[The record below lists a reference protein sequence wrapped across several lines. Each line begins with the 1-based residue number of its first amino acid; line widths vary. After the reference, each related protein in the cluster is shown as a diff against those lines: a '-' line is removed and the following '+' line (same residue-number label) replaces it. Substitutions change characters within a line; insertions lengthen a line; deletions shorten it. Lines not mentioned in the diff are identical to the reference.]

1 MRMAVHRSLIA
12 CLWVLSIAWMVSAQE
27 LSRQQR
33 DLFEIH
39 ARPLIV
45 SQCIGC
51 HGPNKQEGGLR
62 LTTREDLLAGGDSGP
77 AIEPGKA
84 EESLLI
90 QALRHESFEMPPDA
104 KLDDDRISGMA
115 EWIAA
120 GAPWPAGVVLGPGP
134 KISEADRDWW
144 CYQPLAEPTVPVLES
159 DHWSRSE
166 VDRFILARL
175 VEAGLEPADE
185 AEPLALA
192 RRVHFSLLGLP
203 PDPETVDAALSGS
216 FDYEAMVDRL
226 LESEE
231 YGRNQARFWLDLV
244 RYAETDGY
252 RADFDRPQAHQYRDY
267 VIRAFNEDKPYDQFI
282 LEQLAGDEIDPGN
295 RDSLVATM
303 YLRHWIY
310 EHNQRDVET
319 QWHEILSDIT
329 ETTSDVF
336 LAQGLKCAR
345 CHDHKFDPLLQQDF
359 FRFKAFFAAFQPAEA
374 HPVADLEKLAEYREQ
389 LSQWE
394 AATLDIRKRLREIEH
409 PILLKHATREG
420 FDKFIPEIKQMILRW
435 PDDRSPYEEQ
445 IASLAARQYDL
456 PYDKLETWLD
466 EGQKQ
471 DREML
476 LKRLAELEHLKPEP
490 LPTMAFVASDV
501 GPVAPVTS
509 IPDDSSKTPIDP
521 GFLTL
526 LNPEPADVVP
536 PDPALRSTGRRTALA
551 KWIASPDNPLTARVI
566 VNRIWQQHFGRG
578 LVETSSDFGHLGTPP
593 THPELLDWLAL
604 RFIEDG
610 WSLKKL
616 HRRILMSA
624 AYRQTSLRPLSDE
637 IRNVDPDNEW
647 LWRMNPR
654 RLSGEE
660 VHDAILAASGELP
673 TMKRAIYKP
682 VKRNT
687 PDPLLAAFDG
697 PDRIR
702 SVGRRHQT
710 TTSKQALLMGNG
722 SWTHQRAEV
731 ISKRIMS
738 DHDDPKPWITRL
750 YRTLLAREPAAD
762 EIELA
767 TDFLQRYRELTPIV
781 EPPAI
786 ETVAAMP
793 ATGSQAVVI
802 SPNGPVTLK
811 RSGAEP
817 VLREEVTIEAVVMLR
832 SLYEDANVRTIV
844 SQWTGNKSHA
854 GWSLGIT
861 STKSAY
867 QPRNFILQLV
877 GTTEDS
883 DKLHYEVIASNLRPE
898 LNKPYYLAV
907 AIHLKDTSESGIT
920 FFMKDLSQPD
930 AKMQTANAKHTV
942 TGMTGK
948 YDLAVGARYG
958 SHHWDGLI
966 DSIRIEP
973 KRRDLT
979 VVAQADSEDG
989 LPEYVIDWQFENAEQ
1004 LGWDDSSQRQHAEAS
1019 VRVSNEP
1026 TQRDRAEVALI
1037 HALLNSNEFIYVD

>member
-1 MRMAVHRSLIA
+1 
-12 CLWVLSIAWMVSAQE
+12 
-27 LSRQQR
+27 
-33 DLFEIH
+33 
-39 ARPLIV
+39 
-45 SQCIGC
+45 
-51 HGPNKQEGGLR
+51 
-62 LTTREDLLAGGDSGP
+62 
-77 AIEPGKA
+77 
-84 EESLLI
+84 
-90 QALRHESFEMPPDA
+90 
-104 KLDDDRISGMA
+104 
-115 EWIAA
+115 
-120 GAPWPAGVVLGPGP
+120 
-134 KISEADRDWW
+134 
-144 CYQPLAEPTVPVLES
+144 
-159 DHWSRSE
+159 
-166 VDRFILARL
+166 
-175 VEAGLEPADE
+175 
-185 AEPLALA
+185 
-192 RRVHFSLLGLP
+192 
-203 PDPETVDAALSGS
+203 
-216 FDYEAMVDRL
+216 
-226 LESEE
+226 
-231 YGRNQARFWLDLV
+231 
-244 RYAETDGY
+244 
-252 RADFDRPQAHQYRDY
+252 
-267 VIRAFNEDKPYDQFI
+267 
-282 LEQLAGDEIDPGN
+282 
-295 RDSLVATM
+295 
-303 YLRHWIY
+303 
-310 EHNQRDVET
+310 
-319 QWHEILSDIT
+319 
-329 ETTSDVF
+329 
-336 LAQGLKCAR
+336 
-345 CHDHKFDPLLQQDF
+345 
-359 FRFKAFFAAFQPAEA
+359 
-374 HPVADLEKLAEYREQ
+374 
-389 LSQWE
+389 
-394 AATLDIRKRLREIEH
+394 
-409 PILLKHATREG
+409 
-420 FDKFIPEIKQMILRW
+420 MILRW

-456 PYDKLETWLD
+456 PYGKLETWLD